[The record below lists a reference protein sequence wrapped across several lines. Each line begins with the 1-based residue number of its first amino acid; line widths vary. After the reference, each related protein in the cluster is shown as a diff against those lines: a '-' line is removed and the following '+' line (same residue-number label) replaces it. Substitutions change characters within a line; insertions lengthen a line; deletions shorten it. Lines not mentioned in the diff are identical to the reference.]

1 MTCLIFDF
9 VDLDL
14 KSHNNKTYMFLD
26 VPTMKHIPIALKK
39 ETQSKAKVKVARCD
53 RYSIMVRR
61 FRVLTSERILT

>member
-39 ETQSKAKVKVARCD
+39 ETQSKAKVKVGLMWLLA
-53 RYSIMVRR
+53 IMVRS